1 MAGKAVRGVDC
12 GEWEG
17 EEEEE
22 DEEEDEVVEGGSRR
36 SRGLFPSLS
45 ASLFVLSWPEGVQ
58 FL

>member
-1 MAGKAVRGVDC
+1 MAGKAVLGGGRGRPG
-12 GEWEG
+12 GEG
-17 EEEEE
+17 A
-22 DEEEDEVVEGGSRR
+22 GSRR